1 MLNDPT
7 PVAFAQLRESID
19 ELGVFLYSQKLAS
32 SFFEGLAFPV
42 SCARVRWRRRHLST
56 HAMVHSVANA
66 SPTWRRCSSDPL
78 LKPDWMNGA
87 AEVEAVKTAE
97 DDVERIRHHVLGGTI
112 IHYASSLKN
121 SKICNFL
128 PSRAPRVASRS
139 KLATNHGYKFLHFN
153 TLRTLPGS
161 LRFVR

>member
-1 MLNDPT
+1 
-7 PVAFAQLRESID
+7 
-19 ELGVFLYSQKLAS
+19 
-32 SFFEGLAFPV
+32 
-42 SCARVRWRRRHLST
+42 
-56 HAMVHSVANA
+56 
-66 SPTWRRCSSDPL
+66 
-78 LKPDWMNGA
+78 MNGA

-112 IHYASSLKN
+112 MHYKSSLKN

-139 KLATNHGYKFLHFN
+139 KLAANHGYKFLHFN
-153 TLRTLPGS
+153 TLRTPPGS